1 MDIIKCA
8 LQHFVMKVGCYV
20 TDDGGNYVTFHE
32 LNRRSRKDLKNN
44 KSTVWVSM
52 SFKARLQLHHGLVVN
67 IACVGGFFKQFQRSK
82 TSEPA
87 TTI

>member
-8 LQHFVMKVGCYV
+8 LQHFVMNVGCYV
-20 TDDGGNYVTFHE
+20 TDDGGNYVTFYE
-32 LNRRSRKDLKNN
+32 LNRKQRSW
-44 KSTVWVSM
+44 TVRVTV
-52 SFKARLQLHHGLVVN
+52 SFKARLQPPHGLVVN
-67 IACVGGFFKQFQRSK
+67 IACVGGSFKQFQRSK